1 MGNKNSDLMS
11 AQKKRDDEY
20 YTLYQDIALELPKYK
35 DQFKDKRI
43 ICPCDWDESFDEEIV
58 YNIGDFVE
66 PDNLIELGGTLK
78 EIDLEKNHKIVKNI
92 NAISCN
98 FIKFLIAHAED
109 YQIKSITVSGY
120 NPATGEGIK
129 FQNID
134 YTNYDLVITN
144 PPFSQIIDFFD
155 VMFRF
160 KKKFLV
166 IGPQTAIGYKEAFK
180 YIKSNQMWLGY
191 AKQLSGFVLSDGT
204 EILAKNPE
212 GSVPRACKWFTN
224 LDVSYRHD
232 KMILTEKFSPEKY
245 PKYYNYDAIDVSK
258 TKEIP
263 YDYTGKMGVPI
274 TFLQRYNPSQFEIVE
289 SNRETEKTIRWNGDK
304 ANLWIE
310 KDGKPWK
317 CPFERIIIRNLEVI
331 ENED

>member
-1 MGNKNSDLMS
+1 MGNRNSDLMS

-20 YTLYQDIALELPKYK
+20 YTLYEDIAAEIPKYK
-35 DQFKDKRI
+35 EQLKGKRI

-58 YNIGDFVE
+58 YSNVE
-66 PDNLIELGGTLK
+66 YVYSDNLIEPGGTLK
-78 EIDLEKNHKIVKNI
+78 EIDLKKPQKIIKNI
-92 NAISCN
+92 NAVTCN
-98 FIKFLIAHAED
+98 FIKFLIAHAES
-109 YQIKSITVSGY
+109 YQIQSITVSGY

-134 YTNYDLVITN
+134 YSKYDLVITN
-144 PPFSQIIDFFD
+144 PPFSQIIDLFD
-155 VMFRF
+155 IMFDY
-160 KKKFLV
+160 KLKFLV

-180 YIKSNQMWLGY
+180 YIKTNQMWLGY
-191 AKQLSGFVLSDGT
+191 AKQLTGFLLPDGT

-232 KMILTEKFSPEKY
+232 KMILTEKYIPEKY

-258 TKEIP
+258 TKDIP
-263 YDYTGKMGVPI
+263 YDYEEKMGVPI
-274 TFLQRYNPSQFEIVE
+274 TFLQKYNPDQFEIIE
-289 SNRETEKTIRWNGDK
+289 SNRETVKTVRWNGDK

-310 KDGKPWK
+310 KDSKPWK
-317 CPFERIIIRNLEVI
+317 CPFERIIIRNKEVYHD
-331 ENED
+331 ED